1 MKLKWRR
8 RKIFAND
15 LHKELIKLFV
25 LASVV
30 PAIVVALCFYY
41 YLLTTIGSAGVYS
54 SGALTANM
62 LSAAKQVITIL
73 IIAIPVCVLTI
84 LFFTRK
90 ASHTIIGPFD
100 RIIIEVDQILA
111 GDRKGPIHLRKRDK
125 FKPLV
130 DRINLLIEKV
140 NESK

>member
-1 MKLKWRR
+1 MKLKWKR

-15 LHKELIKLFV
+15 LHKELVKLFV
-25 LASVV
+25 LVSVV
-30 PAIVVALCFYY
+30 PAIVVAICFYY
-41 YLLTTIGSAGVYS
+41 YLLTTIGNAGIYF

-84 LFFTRK
+84 LFFARK

-100 RIIIEVDQILA
+100 RIINEIDQILA
-111 GDRKGPIHLRKRDK
+111 GKKKGPIHLRKKDK
-125 FKPLV
+125 FKPMV
-130 DRINLLIEKV
+130 DKINLLIEKV
-140 NESK
+140 KDVK